1 MMKVKCIFCYSLFN
15 QNSFIL
21 WTCVI
26 IIIIIINNIR
36 FNLFEINLKIDQ
48 NGRYRYLIDFQIVN
62 IIIIF

>member
-1 MMKVKCIFCYSLFN
+1 MMKVKCICYSLFN

-21 WTCVI
+21 WTCV
-26 IIIIIINNIR
+26 IIIIINNIR

-48 NGRYRYLIDFQIVN
+48 NGRYRYFIDFQIVN